1 MSKRKICTFCKDKDA
16 VIDYKR
22 PDQLGEYV
30 TERGKILS
38 RRITGTCSK
47 HQQNLAVAIKRAR
60 ILAMLPFTTIGQ

>member
-1 MSKRKICTFCKDKDA
+1 MSKRKICTFCNDKDA